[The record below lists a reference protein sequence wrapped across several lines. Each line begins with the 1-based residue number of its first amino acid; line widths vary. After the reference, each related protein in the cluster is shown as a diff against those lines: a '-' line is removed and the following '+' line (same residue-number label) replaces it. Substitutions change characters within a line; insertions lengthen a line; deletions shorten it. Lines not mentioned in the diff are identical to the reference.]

1 MKTNIEK
8 NTNTDEYIDDIQFFI
23 ETNQDDPD
31 FLIEILESFP
41 DDVKDRLNKL
51 KTSVVNENTKAIAV
65 AAHKFIALFS
75 CIFIDSA
82 SQISHKLQISAKSNN
97 IDECHEIFNQLERL
111 MNDIV
116 HYLSSLKLENIKH
129 V

>member
-75 CIFIDSA
+75 SIFIDSA